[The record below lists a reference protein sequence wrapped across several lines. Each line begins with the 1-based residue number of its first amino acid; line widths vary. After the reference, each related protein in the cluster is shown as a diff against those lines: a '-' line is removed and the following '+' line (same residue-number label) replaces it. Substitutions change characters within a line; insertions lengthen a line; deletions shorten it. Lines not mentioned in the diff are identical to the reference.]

1 MKYKTAADLRQAINA
16 RMRSLA
22 KEKSMPIERLHRHIA
37 FERLLARLLKK
48 GQSPWTL
55 KGGYAMELRF
65 DSARLRLPPKICQ

>member
-48 GQSPWTL
+48 GQSPLDTEGWLCHGVT
-55 KGGYAMELRF
+55 F
-65 DSARLRLPPKICQ
+65 